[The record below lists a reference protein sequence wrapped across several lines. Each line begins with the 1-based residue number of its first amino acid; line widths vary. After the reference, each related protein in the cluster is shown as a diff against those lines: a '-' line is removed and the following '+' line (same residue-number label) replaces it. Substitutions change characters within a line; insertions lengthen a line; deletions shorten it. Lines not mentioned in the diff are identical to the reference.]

1 MAAHG
6 QGEGAEAAGGD
17 PETQQS
23 ASQSAPRGETRSE
36 ARAARRAKRPG
47 FDLSELRG
55 RAFGLL
61 AGIVRWVGLLFALV
75 LVVHVILVI
84 GEANPDN
91 GITVFVKACADFVAL
106 GFQDLFS
113 PQDPKVRVLVNY
125 GTAAIFWLVVS
136 AIVASLIRRLGGEK
150 ATS

>member
-6 QGEGAEAAGGD
+6 QGEGVDGETKE
-17 PETQQS
+17 PETQSLKQS
-23 ASQSAPRGETRSE
+23 AEPAQTRSE
-36 ARAARRAKRPG
+36 AKAEQKPARHKA
-47 FDLSELRG
+47 DLSEIRG
-55 RAFGLL
+55 KTFGVL
-61 AGIVRWVGLLFALV
+61 AGIVRWVGLIFALV

-84 GEANPDN
+84 GEANPQN
-91 GITVFVKACADFVAL
+91 SITTFVKGWADFVAL

-136 AIVASLIRRLGGEK
+136 SIIATLIRRLGGEK
-150 ATS
+150 ASQ